1 MGSPFYNKNKSKLR
15 KPVKTEML
23 DEVNLGS
30 IGSKPKKE
38 KRYGSAPEPSVAP
51 RNNVQQVL
59 RKPLENFSKDKSIK
73 PKMPKLPE
81 MIQRDYTPNFRPLPS
96 PPKAKEF
103 PIKNNEKSVPILEA
117 YTPPQ
122 FEGAKPLAQSNQKRI
137 YSTFKEQMEQ
147 LKNK

>member
-23 DEVNLGS
+23 DEVNLGNLK
-30 IGSKPKKE
+30 SKPREE
-38 KRYGSAPEPSVAP
+38 KIYGSAPEPSV
-51 RNNVQQVL
+51 RNNVQKVL
-59 RKPLENFSKDKSIK
+59 RTPKNYAKPIPKPDYPEPVEQVKVDYIPPRPLKNPTKQYIK
-73 PKMPKLPE
+73 PNYDLNKRKL
-81 MIQRDYTPNFRPLPS
+81 N
-96 PPKAKEF
+96 
-103 PIKNNEKSVPILEA
+103 PIIEA
-117 YTPPQ
+117 HAPAQ